1 LGRGDGRFSIL
12 ESPVCRKKCPRQT
25 RDPEVVK
32 PEILKREELSDMVG
46 KCNKALKDEC
56 GMRRH

>member
-1 LGRGDGRFSIL
+1 MQMKEDFSFL
-12 ESPVCRKKCPRQT
+12 KALCAERSAL
-25 RDPEVVK
+25 VK

-46 KCNKALKDEC
+46 KCNKALKDES